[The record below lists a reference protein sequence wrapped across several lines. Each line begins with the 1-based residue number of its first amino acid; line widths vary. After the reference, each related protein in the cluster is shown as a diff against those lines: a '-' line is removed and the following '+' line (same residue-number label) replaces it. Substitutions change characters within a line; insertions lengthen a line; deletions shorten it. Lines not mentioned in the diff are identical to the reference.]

1 MVINHSAV
9 AGPAG
14 AGMLRKTDD
23 ANLSKKSQFISS
35 QDPASRPEIC

>member
-9 AGPAG
+9 GPAG